1 MVMGVTA
8 ALPSVRSGHS
18 EQLHPSVF
26 MWFKEYFTQRFSTC
40 PSQEHAG
47 TDWTRTTAT
56 DLQGNQPLLLK
67 HWHTGYKFQ
76 KALA

>member
-1 MVMGVTA
+1 MVMGVRA

-26 MWFKEYFTQRFSTC
+26 MWFKEYFTQRFSTR
-40 PSQEHAG
+40 PSEEHAG
-47 TDWTRTTAT
+47 TDWTRTVAR
-56 DLQGNQPLLLK
+56 DLQGDQPLLLK

-76 KALA
+76 YALP